1 MFGFG
6 VVDRVVSLFLEILD
20 VSGIPAEFM
29 PEKKTVREGVNGM
42 FSKSELK
49 ENDVDI
55 ITFSYLAQV
64 ANDIVSSDAYGGQ
77 IAMYS
82 EALVRFGNRM
92 EKRLKENEHRLRDS
106 ELLLVQEARNN
117 LESARA
123 GLAFKL

>member
-1 MFGFG
+1 M
-6 VVDRVVSLFLEILD
+6 VDRVVSLFLEILD

>member
-6 VVDRVVSLFLEILD
+6 VVDRAVSQFLEVLD

-29 PEKKTVREGVNGM
+29 PEKKVVREGINGM

-55 ITFSYLAQV
+55 ITFSYLAQL
-64 ANDIVSSDAYGGQ
+64 ANDIISSDAYGGQ

-92 EKRLKENEHRLRDS
+92 EKKLKEIEHRLRAS
-106 ELLLVQEARNN
+106 ELLLVQEAYTN
-117 LESARA
+117 LESARE
-123 GLAFKL
+123 GLAFKV

>member
-92 EKRLKENEHRLRDS
+92 EKRIKENEHRLRDS